1 MGQKRRNNRVIVRFI
16 AFVLA
21 IFVFAI
27 INNSSAFAEAI
38 VTSGVFTDDAT
49 NIRWEW
55 ELTNDAEDTDEPQ
68 KVAIKFYDKPENLTT
83 VTVPSLSTVIG
94 KVPDANST
102 LNTYYL
108 TNANVI
114 SQNENYPDLTRRE
127 ATADTTKLDMTNTSK
142 IQILGVKP
150 IIDPSVETE
159 LVFGTNMV
167 IGDGTISKMIR
178 ASVCSDM
185 RLSWN
190 DKYSCWESDTKT
202 FPVPGAASMT
212 EEELANYTP
221 TIADTGCLLYASN
234 TITSLNYDSTRC
246 YAWNLNLADNKV
258 GAFSGYKLK
267 LTNFNASNFNYVG
280 WNAFAF
286 TEIAGQ
292 TITIT
297 GTTFAGGDIFRGSNI
312 KKAVIETETIGAGIF
327 RDCAKLTEVSF
338 ADTVTRITD
347 DAFAGTGLTSFD
359 FSTTNIKT
367 IGPRAFDGAKLTSI
381 KLDGVNRIEYMAFAN
396 NQIKDLTLPKSI
408 NYLQSSLFKN
418 NANMEKVTIAYDT
431 LTSGTTLPMFVVLDD
446 RWCGS
451 DADPSPSC
459 SIREVNIIAPYA
471 EDEEVSSTHV
481 AYKDYKWNYNAYDQH
496 YMPEC
501 PQYYN
506 GGACNGNAAAGND
519 YGQTQYGAWVHN
531 YYTMSDSYSEKQ
543 NYRGSGSDFEDT
555 YAHVDTYK
563 NVLAPIYFHNMPN
576 LHKVTLS
583 EGYEFIGS
591 MAFYFYSGSYS
602 GAGGAL
608 FEGSGANA
616 GYALNLPESLRGVGN
631 GAFFGKFQ
639 DSIDFT
645 IPKNIEFIGINAFMN
660 TFFYDKDVD
669 FPNLVALGDHSF
681 EKTRVKNIHLYD
693 KLQYMGAQ
701 VFSDCLFINDITFD
715 LDVFN
720 PDIYIAWALP
730 HRHGSSW
737 YDGQFHLTTEFGPRY
752 PYSFSNEQITRYG
765 LNVKK
770 RDWAS
775 NLWPLMFGEITFTG
789 KNISQLPN
797 GYHNCYYART
807 GYGYSNGFTRILDS
821 TCPGG
826 FYGTD
831 IYNTF
836 FGHLNAKK
844 IDIGETGWKVLS
856 PRMFVNTY
864 AGEVVLPKG
873 LEVIPG
879 DSFSDTVIDKEL
891 ILPDT
896 LKVVGDAA
904 FDNGQMSSS
913 INRWDSATQSYKLDA
928 DYASTHTVKITKLPK
943 SLEYIGNDAFW
954 GNYNLTADLDSPN
967 LKHVGWHAFWGTRL
981 RDVYLPPSMKE
992 LHGAAFANIPTLRDI
1007 TIDFDFGALPPNYVS
1022 WDPNDFP
1029 QSARDYAGANLFH
1042 YITMSCSAAGMADFK
1057 SYPVT
1062 GFYSMFNQGV
1072 YSDDHDRNNYQI
1084 ITAYGQKKSHTHFG
1098 KVTFT
1103 ENAKSDIYM
1112 FYSDGST
1119 GSFNGTG
1126 YFAGMEFDELD
1137 MSAAGFKQM
1146 VQFPFAFEETK
1157 IGKLSL
1163 PEGLET
1169 INYGTFMNAEI
1180 GSSFTVPNTVKMINN
1195 NAFMW
1200 TKIDGDVTIE
1210 GAETMN
1216 SNAFYQSKI
1225 TGTVTLPE
1233 SLKTLT
1239 WADFMESEL
1248 GGLVLNEGL
1257 ETIGDAAFYQAK
1269 IGGEFEFPSTLKSV
1283 GTSAFMRS
1291 DINVKNSFKEGLETL
1306 KQAAFYDTDFTDD
1319 LVIPSTVKSI
1329 GWSAIS
1335 TGDADVHYDT
1345 VTIKPDLTVANS
1357 SNQRVHQL
1365 LWNTSIDKLIID
1377 SNSLVAMDMG
1387 VEGPISDYDNGEE
1400 FWNMDIKEVVINNL
1414 PKITYAAFNKCD
1426 KLEIV
1431 DMSKNTKIREIDD
1444 QAFMNDEKLRTVKF
1458 SPNISE
1464 EEIIIGD
1471 RAFANTGF
1479 RTIGKAGSD
1488 FNLYAAHFNAA
1499 AGGAFSKMKVLKSV
1513 DVPETFSY
1521 ARIPEKTFYDS
1532 SELEEASIAY
1542 RVKLIDNAAF
1552 ANDNKLARIFIW
1564 GNTTILDENLPGYD
1578 APISGLGADGD
1589 GEEGIGPTIP
1599 EGTDIYAYSSWN
1611 AEPYAGSNARD
1622 GFDGEFYPLDEVLYI
1637 TTNKT
1642 HVKVNDNETDFDK
1655 SGMIVY
1661 GLRRDGVV
1669 LESDS
1674 WGDFNN
1680 NVYRRSEKDLN
1691 FAKMIPAVMEDPAFA
1706 TVWDTPV
1713 PVNELSYENENFK
1726 DIDFEL
1732 VDDEDGVAGVKRI
1745 NIIYTDAYTGGEP
1758 DTDVLPIGDNIP
1770 VLPRTVDDIVKA
1782 VSVFGI
1788 LALVGAAT
1796 LVVSRRAFHRR

>member
-16 AFVLA
+16 AFVLT

-27 INNSSAFAEAI
+27 INNGSAFAAASLE
-38 VTSGVFTDDAT
+38 TGVFTDEAT
-49 NIRWEW
+49 DIRWEW
-55 ELTNDAEDTDEPQ
+55 TLDQDSTRTDEPQ
-68 KVAIKFYDKPENLTT
+68 KLTIKFYDKPADLTT
-83 VTVPSLSTVIG
+83 VTVPSLSTVLS
-94 KVPDANST
+94 KVPGANST

-108 TNANVI
+108 TNANTA
-114 SQNENYPDLTRRE
+114 SQDTNYPDLTRRE
-127 ATADTTKLDMTNTSK
+127 ATVDTTKLDLTNTSK

-150 IIDPSVETE
+150 IINPLVETE
-159 LVFGTNMV
+159 LVFGRNIV
-167 IGDGTISKMIR
+167 IGDGTTGKAINARI
-178 ASVCSDM
+178 CSNM
-185 RLSWN
+185 HYNEWN
-190 DKYSCWESDTKT
+190 DKYSCWDTETKT
-202 FPVPGAASMT
+202 FPIPGAALMT
-212 EEELANYTP
+212 DEELAAYTP
-221 TIADTGCLLYASN
+221 TISDTGCLLFNNS
-234 TITSLNYDSTRC
+234 ITSLNYDSSRC
-246 YAWNLNLADNKV
+246 YAQSVSLANGRV
-258 GAFSGYKLK
+258 GAFAGYKLK
-267 LTNFNASNFNYVG
+267 LTNFSASNFNYVG
-280 WNAFAF
+280 WEAFAY
-286 TEIAGQ
+286 TEISGQ
-292 TITIT
+292 TMTIT

-312 KKAVIETETIGAGIF
+312 KKAIIETETIGAGIF
-327 RDCAKLTEVSF
+327 RDCNKLADVSF
-338 ADTVTRITD
+338 ADSVTKITD
-347 DAFAGTGLTSFD
+347 DAFAGTGLTYFD

-367 IGPRAFDGAKLTSI
+367 IGPRAFDGAKLTDI

-396 NQIKDLTLPKSI
+396 NRIKHLTLPKSI

-418 NANMEKVTIAYDT
+418 NANMEKITIAYDT

-446 RWCGS
+446 KWCDS
-451 DADPSPSC
+451 SADSSTSC
-459 SIREVNIIAPYA
+459 SVREVNIIAPYA
-471 EDEEVSSTHV
+471 EDEEVSPTHIT
-481 AYKDYKWNYNAYDQH
+481 YKDYKWNYNAYDQH

-501 PQYYN
+501 PQYYA
-506 GGACNGNAAAGND
+506 GSSCNGNAAAGND

-531 YYTMSDSYSEKQ
+531 YHTMSDSYSEKQ

-591 MAFYFYSGSYS
+591 MAFYKYSGTAS
-602 GAGGAL
+602 GAGSYL
-608 FEGSGANA
+608 TEGTENA
-616 GYALNLPESLRGVGN
+616 GYELNLPESLRGIGN

-639 DSIDFT
+639 DRIDFT

-701 VFSDCLFINDITFD
+701 VFSDCLFINNITFD

-752 PYSFSNEQITRYG
+752 PYGFTNEQITKYG

-775 NLWPLMFGEITFTG
+775 NLWPLMFGEITFTD
-789 KNISQLPN
+789 KNVSQLPN
-797 GYHNCYYART
+797 GYNNCYYGRT
-807 GYGYSNGFTRILDS
+807 GYGYSSGFTRILDN

-826 FYGTD
+826 SYGTD

-864 AGEVVLPKG
+864 VGEVILPKG

-891 ILPDT
+891 ILPNT

-904 FDNGQMSSS
+904 FDNGQMSNS

-928 DYASTHTVKITKLPK
+928 DYASTHTIKITKLPK

-954 GNYNLTADLDSPN
+954 GDYNLTADLDSPN

-992 LHGAAFANIPTLRDI
+992 LHGVAFANIPTLRNI

-1057 SYPVT
+1057 TYPVT
-1062 GFYSMFNQGV
+1062 GFYSMFNQGI
-1072 YSDDHDRNNYQI
+1072 YSDDHDKNNYQI

-1103 ENAKSDIYM
+1103 ENAKADITMY
-1112 FYSDGST
+1112 YGGDSG
-1119 GSFNGTG
+1119 FNGTG
-1126 YFAGMEFDELD
+1126 YFSGMEFDELD
-1137 MSAAGFKQM
+1137 MSAAGFKAITPL
-1146 VQFPFAFEETK
+1146 PFAFEDTK
-1157 IGKLSL
+1157 IGTLKL
-1163 PEGLET
+1163 PEGLEK
-1169 INYGTFMNAEI
+1169 IAVGMFENAEI
-1180 GSSFTVPNTVKMINN
+1180 TEPF
-1195 NAFMW
+1195 A
-1200 TKIDGDVTIE
+1200 
-1210 GAETMN
+1210 
-1216 SNAFYQSKI
+1216 
-1225 TGTVTLPE
+1225 LP
-1233 SLKTLT
+1233 
-1239 WADFMESEL
+1239 
-1248 GGLVLNEGL
+1248 
-1257 ETIGDAAFYQAK
+1257 
-1269 IGGEFEFPSTLKSV
+1269 
-1283 GTSAFMRS
+1283 
-1291 DINVKNSFKEGLETL
+1291 ETL
-1306 KQAAFYDTDFTDD
+1306 KEIGVYAFQWAKGTITNMLPDSVELIQPSAFYGADLTDN
-1319 LVIPSTVKSI
+1319 LVVPGSVQLVGS
-1329 GWSAIS
+1329 SSFNA
-1335 TGDADVHYDT
+1335 GDRDVHYDT
-1345 VTIKPDLTVANS
+1345 VKFEASVTNNTAHGQLI
-1357 SNQRVHQL
+1357 HQMF
-1365 LWNTSIDKLIID
+1365 WNADIDKLRVDSTMLAGID
-1377 SNSLVAMDMG
+1377 QGRGDAPGNQ
-1387 VEGPISDYDNGEE
+1387 E
-1400 FWNMDIKEVVINNL
+1400 FWNMSIKEAEITNL
-1414 PKITYAAFNKCD
+1414 PRITRGAFEKCA
-1426 KLEIV
+1426 KLEKV
-1431 DMSKNTKIREIDD
+1431 DLSKDANLRRIGDEAFMDATSLHIIDFSPAIKDEYVEIGQYAFKNT
-1444 QAFMNDEKLRTVKF
+1444 AFE
-1458 SPNISE
+1458 S
-1464 EEIIIGD
+1464 
-1471 RAFANTGF
+1471 
-1479 RTIGKAGSD
+1479 IGKAGKD
-1488 FNLYAAHFNAA
+1488 ININAAKFNAFD
-1499 AGGAFSKMKVLKSV
+1499 GLAFAEMPNLKTV
-1513 DVPETFSY
+1513 DVPNSFSNGTIPAATFLND
-1521 ARIPEKTFYDS
+1521 A
-1532 SELEEASIAY
+1532 ELEEASVDYKI
-1542 RVKLIDNAAF
+1542 KLMDNAAF
-1552 ANDNKLARIFIW
+1552 GNDNKLERIFIW
-1564 GNTTILDENLPGYD
+1564 GNTTVVDENLPGYV
-1578 APISGLGADGD
+1578 APATGGMGSVTDL
-1589 GEEGIGPTIP
+1589 EGIESGPTIP

-1611 AEPYAGSNARD
+1611 AEPYAGSESRD
-1622 GFDGEFYPLDEVLYI
+1622 EFDGVFYPLDEVLYI

-1732 VDDEDGVAGVKRI
+1732 VDDEGGVAGVKRI